1 MKQKKLNAETIINM
15 YGENV
20 FSLQTMKK
28 FLSEKAYCSLRRT
41 IQEGQTLDPEI
52 ANEVADAMKTWAMSK
67 GAVYFSHWFQPLNG
81 VTAEKHDSF
90 LTSDREGGASLSFSG
105 ERLIKGE
112 PDASSFPSGGL
123 RTTFEACG
131 YTAWDPTSPAF
142 IKEGKKG
149 GTLCIP
155 TVFYSY
161 HGEALDKKTGLLR
174 SITALSKQIYR
185 LSKLFGLNDEGK
197 NVRVMMGFEQ
207 EYFLVDRKY
216 YVRRLDLVQTGRT
229 LFGTVPAKHQ
239 QMSDHYFGAIKSRV
253 MDFMESL
260 DCELWK
266 LGIPIKTRHNEVCPA
281 QYEVATVYEELNL
294 SIDHNMLIMD
304 ILQKTAEQFDLV
316 CLLHEKPY
324 AGVNGSGKH
333 NNWSVL
339 GPDGKNWLSPGENP
353 QENAKFL
360 TMICALMKGIDT
372 YADLIRSMVASA
384 GNDHRLGAQEA
395 PPPILSIFLGSYL
408 QDIIKGLGRVSQKS
422 GNICTCLE
430 LGVTALPPLPRDMTD
445 RNRTSPFAFTGNK
458 FEFRSLGANQG
469 CSGANMVLNTIVA
482 EALDQICI
490 DLESE
495 IKKGKEFNTALQYVL
510 RTIVQ
515 KHQRILYIGDNYA
528 KDWEIEAENRGLPNL
543 KTTFH
548 ALERVQEERIVILFE
563 KHHVLKRNEWK
574 ARCRIAREQY
584 IKTIAIEAKCSLMIA
599 QTMIFPVS
607 LEYQKK
613 LAKAIDQVKGCGCSM
628 GETQRLLQRLSLMIE
643 QMLRSIHDLKKC
655 INQEDSAQIL
665 LAMGE
670 LRNAVDSLE
679 CLIPKERWPLPSY
692 AEMMFHM

>member
-1 MKQKKLNAETIINM
+1 
-15 YGENV
+15 
-20 FSLQTMKK
+20 
-28 FLSEKAYCSLRRT
+28 
-41 IQEGQTLDPEI
+41 
-52 ANEVADAMKTWAMSK
+52 
-67 GAVYFSHWFQPLNG
+67 
-81 VTAEKHDSF
+81 
-90 LTSDREGGASLSFSG
+90 
-105 ERLIKGE
+105 
-112 PDASSFPSGGL
+112 
-123 RTTFEACG
+123 
-131 YTAWDPTSPAF
+131 
-142 IKEGKKG
+142 
-149 GTLCIP
+149 
-155 TVFYSY
+155 
-161 HGEALDKKTGLLR
+161 
-174 SITALSKQIYR
+174 
-185 LSKLFGLNDEGK
+185 
-197 NVRVMMGFEQ
+197 
-207 EYFLVDRKY
+207 
-216 YVRRLDLVQTGRT
+216 
-229 LFGTVPAKHQ
+229 
-239 QMSDHYFGAIKSRV
+239 
-253 MDFMESL
+253 
-260 DCELWK
+260 
-266 LGIPIKTRHNEVCPA
+266 
-281 QYEVATVYEELNL
+281 
-294 SIDHNMLIMD
+294 
-304 ILQKTAEQFDLV
+304 
-316 CLLHEKPY
+316 
-324 AGVNGSGKH
+324 
-333 NNWSVL
+333 
-339 GPDGKNWLSPGENP
+339 
-353 QENAKFL
+353 
-360 TMICALMKGIDT
+360 
-372 YADLIRSMVASA
+372 
-384 GNDHRLGAQEA
+384 
-395 PPPILSIFLGSYL
+395 
-408 QDIIKGLGRVSQKS
+408 
-422 GNICTCLE
+422 
-430 LGVTALPPLPRDMTD
+430 MTD

-613 LAKAIDQVKGCGCSM
+613 LAKAIEQVKGCGCSM